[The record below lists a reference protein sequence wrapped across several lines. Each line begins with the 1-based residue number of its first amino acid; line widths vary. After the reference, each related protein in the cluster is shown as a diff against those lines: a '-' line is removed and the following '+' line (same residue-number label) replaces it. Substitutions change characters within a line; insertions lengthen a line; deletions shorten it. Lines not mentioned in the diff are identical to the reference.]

1 MNFFFAWGKFDS
13 LYIKYNDACVQ
24 LRLLRFIRIGLCDRR
39 RKRGILREEKE
50 REQER
55 ERER

>member
-24 LRLLRFIRIGLCDRR
+24 LRLLRFELVYVTDD
-39 RKRGILREEKE
+39 
-50 REQER
+50 ER
-55 ERER
+55 ERFRGIERHSER